1 MSEAAKVKV
10 KCDLY
15 WAQLSKQN
23 EMSGKYQ
30 VDLCNL
36 SDAACKAL
44 EEMGIEIKSDAAK
57 KPEQGKYITCKSS
70 NPIKAFDNDGDEIS
84 ELVGNGSKAKA
95 VLSSYEWKYKNK
107 SGVSPSLAKLVVTDL
122 VEYADAVGDI
132 GDDEVL

>member
-44 EEMGIEIKSDAAK
+44 EEMGIEIKSNKD
-57 KPEQGKYITCKSS
+57 KPEQGKYVTCKSS

-95 VLSSYEWKYKNK
+95 VISSYEWKYKNK

-122 VEYADAVGDI
+122 VEYADAGGDI

>member
-1 MSEAAKVKV
+1 MSDAKVKV

-15 WAQLSKQN
+15 WAQLKKQN

-44 EEMGIEIKSDAAK
+44 EEMGIEVKSNGD

-70 NPIKAFDNDGDEIS
+70 NPIKAFDNDGDEID
-84 ELVGNGSKAKA
+84 EIVGNGSKAKA
-95 VLSSYEWKYKNK
+95 LISSYEWKYKNK
-107 SGVSPSLAKLVVTDL
+107 SGVSPSLVKLVVTDL
-122 VEYADAVGDI
+122 IVYAEGSGGMSDE
-132 GDDEVL
+132 EVL

>member
-44 EEMGIEIKSDAAK
+44 EEMGIEIKSDADK

-70 NPIKAFDNDGDEIS
+70 NPIKAFDSDGDEIS
-84 ELVGNGSKAKA
+84 ERVGNGSKAKA
-95 VLSSYEWKYKNK
+95 VISSYEWKYKNK

-122 VEYADAVGDI
+122 VEYADANGNI

>member
-10 KCDLY
+10 KCDLF
-15 WAQLSKQN
+15 WAKLNKQN

-44 EEMGIEIKSDAAK
+44 EEMGIEIKSNKD
-57 KPEQGKYITCKSS
+57 KPEQGKYVTCKSS

-84 ELVGNGSKAKA
+84 EIVGNGSKAKA
-95 VLSSYEWKYKNK
+95 VISSYEWKYKNK
-107 SGVSPSLAKLVVTDL
+107 SGVSPSLNKLVVTDL
-122 VEYADAVGDI
+122 VEYADAGGNI

>member
-1 MSEAAKVKV
+1 MSDGKVKV

-15 WAQLSKQN
+15 WAQLKKQN

-36 SDAACKAL
+36 SDPACKAL
-44 EEMGIEIKSDAAK
+44 EGLGVEIKSNKD
-57 KPEQGKYITCKSS
+57 KPELGKYITCKSS
-70 NPIKAFDNDGDEIS
+70 NPIKAFEENGEEIDD
-84 ELVGNGSKAKA
+84 LIGNGSKAKA
-95 VLSSYEWKYKNK
+95 LISAYEWKYKNK

-122 VEYADAVGDI
+122 VVYENANGGM

>member
-10 KCDLY
+10 KCDLF
-15 WAQLSKQN
+15 WAKLKKVN

-57 KPEQGKYITCKSS
+57 KPDHGKYVTCKSS
-70 NPIKAFDNDGDEIS
+70 NPIKAFDLEGDEID
-84 ELVGNGSKAKA
+84 ENIGNGSKAKA

-107 SGVSPSLAKLVVTDL
+107 SGVSPSLSKLVVTDL
-122 VEYADAVGDI
+122 VEYAEGGGDI

>member
-70 NPIKAFDNDGDEIS
+70 NPIKAFDSDGDEIS

-95 VLSSYEWKYKNK
+95 VISSYEWKYKNK

-122 VEYADAVGDI
+122 VEYADANGNI

>member
-1 MSEAAKVKV
+1 MSEATKVKV
-10 KCDLY
+10 KCDLF
-15 WAQLSKQN
+15 WAQLNKQN

-44 EEMGIEIKSDAAK
+44 EEMGIEIKSNND
-57 KPEQGKYITCKSS
+57 KPDHGKYITCKSG
-70 NPIKAFDNDGDEIS
+70 NVIKAFDVDGGEID

-95 VLSSYEWKYKNK
+95 VISSYEWKYKNK

-122 VEYADAVGDI
+122 VEYVGAGGDI
-132 GDDEVL
+132 SDDEVL

>member
-1 MSEAAKVKV
+1 MSEVAKVKV

-70 NPIKAFDNDGDEIS
+70 NPIKAFDSDGDEIS

-95 VLSSYEWKYKNK
+95 VISSYEWKYKNK

-122 VEYADAVGDI
+122 VEYADANGNI

>member
-10 KCDLY
+10 KCDLF

-44 EEMGIEIKSDAAK
+44 EEMGIEIKSNKD
-57 KPEQGKYITCKSS
+57 KPEQGKYVTCKSS

-95 VLSSYEWKYKNK
+95 VISSYEWKYKNK
-107 SGVSPSLAKLVVTDL
+107 SGVSPSLNKLVVTDL
-122 VEYADAVGDI
+122 VEYADAGGNI